1 VLTVASRTSTKCAIP
16 LKGSANRSRPVV
28 QETEG
33 QSYGRTTRHV
43 RLAALTPKQSR
54 YSQAK
59 SSQSPH
65 AAHHANGDEAI
76 QDDGQEVRNKSVST
90 PAMLGLECTIAT
102 SEQEGSYQ
110 SHAQATSQTSMSAMF
125 LVGCITSRRLRR
137 TCHSNLMFSLKK
149 ISHRSTAIRGH
160 TSDMKEGHAGAK
172 VPLRQGEHLG

>member
-1 VLTVASRTSTKCAIP
+1 MAARRVTL
-16 LKGSANRSRPVV
+16 
-28 QETEG
+28 
-33 QSYGRTTRHV
+33 